1 MWRLFYRYEV
11 AAPCATENEVN
22 REEAA
27 ALIANGCI
35 GISEEANMPSEAG
48 AIDNY
53 HAVPILSQMLVQHF
67 AWQKLLIGVHGPLFF
82 GSTK

>member
-1 MWRLFYRYEV
+1 MAAFFGYPV
-11 AAPCATENEVN
+11 ADPCATENEVS

-27 ALIANGCI
+27 ALIANGWF
-35 GISEEANMPSEAG
+35 GISEGANMSSEAG

-53 HAVPILSQMLVQHF
+53 QAAPILSQMLVQHF
-67 AWQKLLIGVHGPLFF
+67 AWQKLLMGVHGPLFF

>member
-1 MWRLFYRYEV
+1 M
-11 AAPCATENEVN
+11 
-22 REEAA
+22 
-27 ALIANGCI
+27 IANGCI
-35 GISEEANMPSEAG
+35 GISEEANMPPEAG